1 VREYALVFLVAASVT
16 YLLTPLSRRF
26 AVRIGAMAEPRDR
39 DVHAIPTP
47 RMGGVAMYGG
57 VLAALLVAAHLP
69 VLRTVAQTYDEPRSI
84 AIAGG
89 LIVLLGAVDDRWS
102 LDPLTKLAGQI
113 VAAGVMVL
121 LGVRLASI
129 VLPFMHSD
137 VVLTNDVGVPLTVLL
152 AVVLVNAINFID
164 GLDGLAAG
172 VVGIAAAA
180 SFTFSYSLS
189 ADHQLLRAQPAT
201 LIAAILAGV
210 CVGFLPHNFT
220 PARVFM
226 GDSGSMLIGLMLA
239 ASTTSITGE
248 VDYGS
253 AGRAGLS
260 ESLPLL
266 VPVLVPV
273 LVLAVPFVD
282 LLLAVV
288 RRTRA
293 GRSPF
298 SPDKAHI
305 HHRLLELGHSQ
316 RRAVLLMY
324 GWAALLGFGGVL
336 ISVSHGPALPASV
349 LAGIVMLALLTAAL
363 PRLRS
368 RAPHP

>member
-1 VREYALVFLVAASVT
+1 MREYALVFLVAAAVT
-16 YLLTPLSRRF
+16 FLLTPVLRRF
-26 AVRIGAMAEPRDR
+26 AMWVGAMAEPRDR
-39 DVHAIPTP
+39 DVHVVPTP
-47 RMGGVAMYGG
+47 RLGGVAMYGG
-57 VLAALLVAAHLP
+57 VVASLLVADHLP
-69 VLRTVAQTYDEPRSI
+69 TLRYVSQRYDDPTAVLV
-84 AIAGG
+84 AGG
-89 LIVLLGAVDDRWS
+89 IIVALGAIDDRWP
-102 LDPLTKLAGQI
+102 LDALTKLAGQI
-113 VAAGVMVL
+113 VAAGAMVL
-121 LGVRLASI
+121 LGVRLYSL
-129 VLPFMHSD
+129 VLPGMHGELSLTDD
-137 VVLTNDVGVPLTVLL
+137 VSVPLTVVL

-172 VVGIAAAA
+172 VVAIAAAA

-189 ADHQLLRAQPAT
+189 HQHNLLAAQPGT
-201 LIAAILAGV
+201 LIAAMLAGV

-239 ASTTSITGE
+239 ACTTSITGE

-253 AGRAGLS
+253 ATDLS
-260 ESLPLL
+260 TSLPLL

-282 LLLAVV
+282 LVLAVI

-298 SPDKAHI
+298 SPDKMHL
-305 HHRLLELGHSQ
+305 HHRLLEIGHSQ

-324 GWAALLGFGGVL
+324 AWAALLGFGGVL
-336 ISVSHGPALPASV
+336 VSVSHGLALPLSV
-349 LAGIVMLALLTAAL
+349 VAGLAMLGLVTAAL
-363 PRLRS
+363 PRLRAPR
-368 RAPHP
+368 RAP

>member
-1 VREYALVFLVAASVT
+1 MREYALVFLVAAAVT

-26 AVRIGAMAEPRDR
+26 AVKIGAMAEPRDR

-47 RMGGVAMYGG
+47 RMGGLAMYGG

-69 VLRTVAQTYDEPRSI
+69 VLRTVAQTYDEPRAV

-89 LIVLLGAVDDRWS
+89 VIVLLGAIDDRVQ
-102 LDPLTKLAGQI
+102 LDALTKLAGQI
-113 VAAGVMVL
+113 MAAGVMTL

-129 VLPFMHSD
+129 VLPGMHGD
-137 VVLTNDVGVPLTVLL
+137 IVLTPDVGVPLTVLL

-189 ADHQLLRAQPAT
+189 AHHQLLRAQPAT

-253 AGRAGLS
+253 AGLS

-273 LVLAVPFVD
+273 LVLAVPFID
-282 LLLAVV
+282 LLLAIV

-336 ISVSHGPALPASV
+336 ISQSHGPALPVSV
-349 LAGIVMLALLTAAL
+349 LAGIVMLGLVTAAL

-368 RAPHP
+368 RAPRP